1 MNHYIP
7 TPEGGYLCQQ
17 VPEPPPPAPAPAP
30 QPAAAGPD
38 TGDLLMA
45 ALLVLLLLDGSEG
58 DAETAALA
66 AILYL
71 TMRPDP

>member
-17 VPEPPPPAPAPAP
+17 VPEPPPPAPAP
-30 QPAAAGPD
+30 QPAATGPD

-58 DAETAALA
+58 SAETAALA